1 MRINMTNN
9 TKISTTTKK
18 SKACPKC
25 GTSHTKPGQF
35 CSRAC
40 ANSRQW
46 TEDQKQVFSEKQKDY
61 MARDE
66 SEYHRYKKSIQT
78 NMLIKTGAMG
88 NALATERAEDVM
100 TDPDDYFLVP
110 PRDEGEKFVEDGD
123 IWEIV

>member
-1 MRINMTNN
+1 
-9 TKISTTTKK
+9 
-18 SKACPKC
+18 
-25 GTSHTKPGQF
+25 
-35 CSRAC
+35 
-40 ANSRQW
+40 
-46 TEDQKQVFSEKQKDY
+46 

-78 NMLIKTGAMG
+78 NMLLKTGAMG

-100 TDPDDYFLVP
+100 TNPDDYFLVP

>member
-1 MRINMTNN
+1 MTNN
-9 TKISTTTKK
+9 TKTSTTKTKT
-18 SKACPKC
+18 CPKC
-25 GTSHTKPGQF
+25 ETEHKKPGKF

-46 TEDQKQVFSEKQKDY
+46 TEEHKQVFSEKQKEY

-78 NMLIKTGAMG
+78 TMLHKTGAMG
-88 NALATERAEDVM
+88 NGLATERAEDVM

-110 PRDEGEKFVEDGD
+110 PRDDGDKFVEGGD
-123 IWEIV
+123 VWEIM

>member
-1 MRINMTNN
+1 MTNN
-9 TKISTTTKK
+9 TKTSTAKTTNKI
-18 SKACPKC
+18 CPKC
-25 GTSHTKPGQF
+25 KTNHSKPGKF
-35 CSRAC
+35 CSRVC

-46 TEDQKQVFSEKQKDY
+46 TEEQKQVFSEKQKEY

-78 NMLIKTGAMG
+78 TMLIKTGAMG

-100 TDPDDYFLVP
+100 SDPDDYFLVP
-110 PRDEGEKFVEDGD
+110 PRNDDDKFVEGGD